1 MRAAQPTARAST
13 LRRCVAFVGLALVVA
28 SAMVL
33 VTGPPARAEGARTIT
48 AEPADDLGREVVK
61 VRWAGFTPSRQD
73 GSFGVIIVQ
82 CPASPT
88 TLADCH
94 LAQPF
99 PLPEEG
105 NRILGFTGG
114 DGSGSAYFEVR
125 PATDLPA
132 LDCSAT
138 TPCSILAYENDG
150 IAPPLDALP
159 TTAVIAPIR
168 FGRSPADC
176 PPVVDFDLRADGSAS
191 AAPAFYRW
199 AGERCDGADAQVIDY
214 TETSSTTGRENFLA
228 GLVDLGVTPVPASD
242 EELAAHPDHPEFAYA
257 PLDITAVTIVFNMKD
272 PFTGERIEDLVLS
285 PRLVARLVTNSST
298 ESWLNDPELRR
309 LNPTT
314 RFPSTSVAKPLLRAE
329 RDADAR
335 FLTDWMSRGDD
346 AEAFLDGNDRFRVP
360 INPRYR
366 DYSYPVELFE
376 AVDDGDQS
384 YLPRTGQNNVAL
396 RAFYGVAPNG
406 SLPQPPELYGFV
418 GVVDLPTA
426 RRFGLPAARIIN
438 AAGEAIAPTE
448 AAVIAGFEAMVE
460 SDAGTLLPD
469 FTTEVAGAYP
479 LVKVD
484 YAMVPIRPESDE
496 QAGQLRGLLE
506 YAVEGGQ
513 DVLPKGYLPLPDRL
527 RDETREI
534 ADGLVGP
541 AAATTTTTV
550 TTTSVPPPTTP
561 FDPNCCSGGYDGGG
575 NIGGGAGSEVTTA
588 TTRPATEPTTTTTAV
603 DDTTTTTAYS
613 GAPLPVRG
621 ERVGLSIML
630 GGAGLSMIGWAGAGA
645 RQARARQARARLRR
659 RPAAAGRRP

>member
-1 MRAAQPTARAST
+1 MRAAQPTVRASM
-13 LRRCVAFVGLALVVA
+13 LRRGVAFVGLALVVA

-33 VTGPPARAEGARTIT
+33 VTGPSARADGIRTFT
-48 AEPADDLGREVVK
+48 AEPADELGREVVK
-61 VRWAGFTPSRQD
+61 VRWSGFTPSRPD

-82 CPASPT
+82 CAESPT

-138 TPCSILAYENDG
+138 NPCSILAYENDG

-159 TTAVIAPIR
+159 TTAVVAPIR

-199 AGERCDGADAQVIDY
+199 AGERCDGDDAQVIDY

-228 GLVDLGVTPVPASD
+228 GLVDLGVTPVPAS
-242 EELAAHPDHPEFAYA
+242 EGELTAHPDHPEFAYA

-272 PFTGERIEDLVLS
+272 PFTGARIEDLVLS

-335 FLTDWMSRGDD
+335 FVTDWMSRGAD
-346 AEAFLDGNDRFRVP
+346 AEAFLAGEDRFRIP
-360 INPRYR
+360 INARYR
-366 DYSYPVELFE
+366 DYEYPVELFE

-384 YLPRTGQNNVAL
+384 FLPRTGQNNVAL

-426 RRFGLPAARIIN
+426 LRFGLPTARIIN
-438 AAGEAIAPTE
+438 ASGTPVAPTE
-448 AAVIAGFEAMVE
+448 AAVTAGFEAMVE
-460 SDAGTLLPD
+460 SEAGTLLPD
-469 FTTEVAGAYP
+469 FTTDDADAYP

-484 YAMVPIRPESDE
+484 YAMVPTRPESDE
-496 QAGQLRGLLE
+496 QAGQIRSLLE
-506 YAVEGGQ
+506 YAVDGGQ
-513 DVLPKGYLPLPDRL
+513 DVMPKGYLALPDQL
-527 RDETREI
+527 RDETRAI

-541 AAATTTTTV
+541 AAPTTTTT
-550 TTTSVPPPTTP
+550 TTTTAPPTTTP
-561 FDPNCCSGGYDGGG
+561 FDPNCCGGGYDGGG
-575 NIGGGAGSEVTTA
+575 GAIGGTAGDVPTTTA
-588 TTRPATEPTTTTTAV
+588 TPPAGGSTTTTAV
-603 DDTTTTTAYS
+603 DATTTTAAYA
-613 GAPLPVRG
+613 GAQLPVRG
-621 ERVGLSIML
+621 ERLGLSVML
-630 GGAGLSMIGWAGAGA
+630 GGAGLSLIGWAGGGT
-645 RQARARQARARLRR
+645 RQALGRSRR
-659 RPAAAGRRP
+659 RPRPAGPARSGARP